1 MVNNNS
7 RNRLNKQK
15 RSRNQQ
21 KNRRSVRLN
30 QFGMGESVSLLYV
43 NNRWDHEEYELILVA
58 DNLQDLLLL
67 AKNVPPNMMEYYFKD
82 IVLDYMYTQVTLL
95 NRNIDRK
102 TRRKLPYESIINVK
116 GDQISSNDE
125 STLYYLCDDFSG
137 LVTSIYNNRDDLI
150 RAFPK
155 VNINSIKSIKKN
167 TFDWNHPLFTTNT

>member
-1 MVNNNS
+1 MANNIS
-7 RNRLNKQK
+7 KNRLNKLK

-21 KNRRSVRLN
+21 KYRRSVRLN
-30 QFGMGESVSLLYV
+30 QFGSGDSVSLLYV
-43 NNRWDHEEYELILVA
+43 KNREDREEYELILVA

-67 AKNVPPNMMEYYFKD
+67 AKDVPQNMMEFYFKD
-82 IVLDYMYTQVTLL
+82 VVLDYMYTQVTLL
-95 NRNIDRK
+95 NRNIDRN
-102 TRRKLPYESIINVK
+102 TLRNLPYELIINVK

-125 STLYYLCDDFSG
+125 SILYYLCDDFSG

-155 VNINSIKSIKKN
+155 VNIKSIKSIKKN